1 MMQVMSPRPA
11 PLLTAL
17 LVFAAVLGCSS
28 EDDSTPAAPTS
39 TPTPTATA
47 PTQSAPPDGPTPGSA
62 EPVLEFASEGRVTI
76 GCNRFVDFVE
86 FDQFTASADVEL
98 VSVTAPR
105 ARVGEVGRAWVS
117 DDPEQL
123 EASGSYAVDAKGP
136 QVTDEPGW
144 RTKRPVSGYPVE
156 SGTDYTVFVELSL
169 PPGTRLPSLTM
180 TYLQDGVPGAAEW
193 PISYTRK
200 KTCA

>member
-1 MMQVMSPRPA
+1 M
-11 PLLTAL
+11 
-17 LVFAAVLGCSS
+17 
-28 EDDSTPAAPTS
+28 
-39 TPTPTATA
+39 
-47 PTQSAPPDGPTPGSA
+47 
-62 EPVLEFASEGRVTI
+62 
-76 GCNRFVDFVE
+76 
-86 FDQFTASADVEL
+86 
-98 VSVTAPR
+98 
-105 ARVGEVGRAWVS
+105 
-117 DDPEQL
+117 
-123 EASGSYAVDAKGP
+123 DAKGP